1 MISDFT
7 LYSGATWKWTDTFT
21 DYPASVNDCVLYLR
35 NGINSPHE
43 ITPTKDGDSF
53 DFDVDSGLS
62 KQIGFG
68 SFQAQYLFTH
78 SDGTVAVVETALEIK
93 PLLNNPQDVRTED
106 RKILDLLK
114 EARLKIAGRDYIN
127 ISINGKSTTFK
138 TLEEIEAAIVKYEKK
153 VGLRNTPKI
162 ISRFV

>member
-53 DFDVDSGLS
+53 EFDVDADLS

-106 RKILDLLK
+106 QKILDALK
-114 EARLKIAGRDYIN
+114 DAKIKIASRDYVN
-127 ISINGKSTTFK
+127 ISVNGKTTTFK
-138 TLEEIEAAIVKYEKK
+138 TLLEIEQAIHRYNVKLGYYKQP
-153 VGLRNTPKI
+153 RMIN
-162 ISRFV
+162 SF